1 MAFSDLFLLTHGAE
15 TTKYQVIQISKSQS
29 ELPAYTTFQTM
40 HDIIKILLQVTII
53 LKFYIFNY
61 KRLYK
66 NTVKHKKR

>member
-40 HDIIKILLQVTII
+40 HDIIKILL
-53 LKFYIFNY
+53 
-61 KRLYK
+61 
-66 NTVKHKKR
+66 